1 MSVPFPLFPEEE
13 ETRYDARCT
22 TISTGVRAI
31 WLLYT
36 RRQWKLLE
44 SLGIDKD
51 THSALFALFT
61 IRVLN
66 EDTNRLSRESVGM
79 LIRFCPAVLDA
90 AIALTGAYMIKV
102 ENTERKIA

>member
-1 MSVPFPLFPEEE
+1 MTSPFPLLPQDEEGS
-13 ETRYDARCT
+13 YDARCT
-22 TISTGVRAI
+22 TIGTGVRAI

-44 SLGIDKD
+44 SMGIDKD
-51 THSALFALFT
+51 THAALFAMFE

-66 EDTNRLSRESVGM
+66 EDSNRLSRESVGM

-90 AIALTGAYMIKV
+90 AIALTGAYMMKV
-102 ENTERKIA
+102 ERKIA